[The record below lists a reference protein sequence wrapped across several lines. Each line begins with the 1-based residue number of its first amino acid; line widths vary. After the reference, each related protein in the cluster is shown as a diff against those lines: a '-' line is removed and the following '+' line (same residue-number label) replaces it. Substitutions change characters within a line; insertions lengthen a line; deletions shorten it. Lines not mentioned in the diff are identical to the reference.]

1 MSKQHLLTT
10 CAAAVLG
17 LSACSTMQ
25 PAASPSSSPA
35 MLKAATGAAL
45 NACAPLTDKFQ
56 FANTVIQSAA
66 IVPAGAVAGSAY
78 SVGEHCVVKGQMHK
92 RKGSDG
98 KDYAIGFEMRL
109 PAAWNGRFFYQSNG
123 GLDGNVQPA
132 LGALSGGPVTG
143 ALAQGFAVIS
153 SDAGHT
159 GAQTGFFGAEP
170 QARLDYG
177 YQAVGKLTP
186 MAKALIASAYGKAPD
201 RSYIGGCSN
210 GGRHAMVAMSRF
222 GEQYDG
228 YLIGAPGYRLPN
240 AAMAQ
245 LWGAQQWAP
254 LATPGATAPHPM
266 SAQAPRIADLNTG
279 FTKEERQTV
288 ANTVLSKCDALD
300 GLKDGMIQNV
310 QACQTAFNVQRDVP
324 QCDGNARTGSCL
336 TTAQKQV
343 LASVQAGGTANGA
356 PIYSA
361 FNYDA
366 GIVGQDWATWKF
378 TNSLALD
385 PLAVSQVF
393 SVPPTPAGALTVKA
407 SERLPLFNA
416 TNATY
421 TESGMALMTP
431 PNHETPNYLAPLAAR
446 GAKAMLY
453 HGVSDA
459 IFSAEDTRQWMERAN
474 TALKGKGADF
484 AKYYPVPGMNHCR
497 AGLAADQF
505 DMLTPLV
512 KWVEQGIAP
521 SAVIASAR
529 GAGNAGGVNAE
540 LPKDWSATRQRPLCA
555 YPSVATY
562 VGGDVE
568 KASSFA
574 CK

>member
-1 MSKQHLLTT
+1 MPKQHLLSSYT
-10 CAAAVLG
+10 AGVLC
-17 LSACSTMQ
+17 LSACNSIQ
-25 PAASPSSSPA
+25 PTVSSAGAPV

-45 NACAPLTDKFQ
+45 NACAPLVDQFQ
-56 FANTVIQSAA
+56 FANTSLQSAVS
-66 IVPAGAVAGSAY
+66 VPAGTVAGSAY
-78 SVGEHCVVKGQMHK
+78 IVKEHCLVQGSMFK
-92 RKGSDG
+92 RMGSDG
-98 KDYAIGFEMRL
+98 KQYAIGFEMRL
-109 PAAWNGRFFYQSNG
+109 PAAWNGRFFYQGNG
-123 GLDGNVQPA
+123 GLDGVVQPA
-132 LGALSGGPVTG
+132 LDALSGGPLTG

-170 QARLDYG
+170 QSRLDYG

-222 GEQYDG
+222 SEQYDG

-279 FTKEERQTV
+279 FTAQERQTV
-288 ANTVLSKCDALD
+288 ANAILAKCDGLD
-300 GLKDGMIQNV
+300 GLKDGMIQHV

-324 QCDGNARTGSCL
+324 QCDGDTRTGNCL
-336 TTAQKQV
+336 TTAQKKV
-343 LASVQAGGTANGA
+343 LARVHSGGMANGT

-361 FNYDA
+361 FNFDA

-393 SVPPTPAGALTVKA
+393 SAPPPLQAL
-407 SERLPLFNA
+407 
-416 TNATY
+416 
-421 TESGMALMTP
+421 
-431 PNHETPNYLAPLAAR
+431 
-446 GAKAMLY
+446 
-453 HGVSDA
+453 
-459 IFSAEDTRQWMERAN
+459 
-474 TALKGKGADF
+474 
-484 AKYYPVPGMNHCR
+484 
-497 AGLAADQF
+497 
-505 DMLTPLV
+505 
-512 KWVEQGIAP
+512 
-521 SAVIASAR
+521 
-529 GAGNAGGVNAE
+529 
-540 LPKDWSATRQRPLCA
+540 
-555 YPSVATY
+555 
-562 VGGDVE
+562 
-568 KASSFA
+568 
-574 CK
+574 